1 MTRSAIRRTVAMMG
15 AAGAL
20 AGTVV
25 AGAGVAGA
33 ADVPAYGSVR
43 YVFCSDVQ
51 AGNEITYYDSLG
63 KRDEVVTLTEPME
76 GDRWCRNVDALFP
89 EKSFVWSSIS
99 HIDAHYVFAA
109 IYVNGKLVARDED
122 RSTYGYGSAQAM

>member
-1 MTRSAIRRTVAMMG
+1 MTRSATRRTVAMI
-15 AAGAL
+15 AAGGAL
-20 AGTVV
+20 AGAVV
-25 AGAGVAGA
+25 ASTGVAHA
-33 ADVPAYGSVR
+33 ADVPAYGSIR

-76 GDRWCRNVDALFP
+76 GDRWCRNVDAQFLK
-89 EKSFVWSSIS
+89 ESFVWSSIS
-99 HIDAHYVFAA
+99 HTDAHYVFAA